1 LREFGVSFSVAVTE
15 CSDVG
20 ILTAAVTECSDAG
33 LPTVVVPEYSDAG
46 LPLAAVTMVV
56 LRTECSDAGRW
67 DELAMYH
74 FLHLNFHQ

>member
-1 LREFGVSFSVAVTE
+1 MREFGVSFSAAVME
-15 CSDVG
+15 CSDAG
-20 ILTAAVTECSDAG
+20 IPLVVVPECSDAG

-46 LPLAAVTMVV
+46 ILLAAVTMVV

-67 DELAMYH
+67 DGLAMYH